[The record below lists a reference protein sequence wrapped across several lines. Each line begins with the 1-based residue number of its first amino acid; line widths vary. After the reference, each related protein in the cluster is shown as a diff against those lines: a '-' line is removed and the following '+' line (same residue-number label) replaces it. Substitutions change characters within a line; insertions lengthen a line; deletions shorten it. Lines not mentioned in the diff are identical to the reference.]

1 MAGRT
6 RGGGGGGGRGL
17 QVVGGDAGDRAQHPA
32 AAVHCSLAILG
43 QRCSL
48 LSVTNAVLL
57 QITHTLC
64 SLSSHFCWYVEI
76 ILHLDRC
83 SIKHLGLLGRAD
95 KDVAVL
101 QLLDVPAE
109 KLREL
114 KAVTL
119 GTSSTLLVGQR
130 VFAIGNPFGLDHT
143 LTQGI
148 VSGAAA
154 SAGPCPCPSA

>member
-1 MAGRT
+1 M
-6 RGGGGGGGRGL
+6 
-17 QVVGGDAGDRAQHPA
+17 
-32 AAVHCSLAILG
+32 
-43 QRCSL
+43 
-48 LSVTNAVLL
+48 
-57 QITHTLC
+57 
-64 SLSSHFCWYVEI
+64 
-76 ILHLDRC
+76 
-83 SIKHLGLLGRAD
+83 
-95 KDVAVL
+95 L

-154 SAGPCPCPSA
+154 SAGPCPCRLCLNHLIVRCGGSQGALMASRAWRGWAGVGREIQTPGPRQVPVRNVIQTDAAINP